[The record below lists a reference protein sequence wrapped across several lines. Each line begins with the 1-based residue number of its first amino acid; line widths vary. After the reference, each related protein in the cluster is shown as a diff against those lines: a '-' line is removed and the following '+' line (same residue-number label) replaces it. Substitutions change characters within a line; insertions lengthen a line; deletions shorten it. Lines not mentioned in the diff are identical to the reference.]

1 MGDDYY
7 IGWQADR
14 GAAAAGTVA
23 SSPTPPHCA
32 QGGRII
38 LGEKFFLTATG
49 FADRRFPPPWL
60 SALVL
65 SLGSKGHVTALLHG
79 PRHRRRCRRRR
90 NARSWFT
97 SRTWLRSLLSSSSS
111 GLSLCSEAVCL
122 PGKSKWLHDSKRKD
136 SLKRRRRW
144 WRRRRSISRR

>member
-14 GAAAAGTVA
+14 GAAAAVA
-23 SSPTPPHCA
+23 ALCT
-32 QGGRII
+32 GGRII

-79 PRHRRRCRRRR
+79 RCR
-90 NARSWFT
+90 AAAGM
-97 SRTWLRSLLSSSSS
+97 LEVGSLH
-111 GLSLCSEAVCL
+111 GRGFVRC
-122 PGKSKWLHDSKRKD
+122 
-136 SLKRRRRW
+136 
-144 WRRRRSISRR
+144 

>member
-14 GAAAAGTVA
+14 GAAADAA
-23 SSPTPPHCA
+23 ALCI
-32 QGGRII
+32 GGRII

-79 PRHRRRCRRRR
+79 PRRRHRAAAAAGMLEVGSLHGRGFVRC
-90 NARSWFT
+90 
-97 SRTWLRSLLSSSSS
+97 
-111 GLSLCSEAVCL
+111 
-122 PGKSKWLHDSKRKD
+122 
-136 SLKRRRRW
+136 
-144 WRRRRSISRR
+144 

>member
-14 GAAAAGTVA
+14 GAAAAAAVA
-23 SSPTPPHCA
+23 SPPPHCA
-32 QGGRII
+32 QGGRMI

-49 FADRRFPPPWL
+49 FADRRFPPPPPWL

-79 PRHRRRCRRRR
+79 RRRCR
-90 NARSWFT
+90 AAAAAAGM
-97 SRTWLRSLLSSSSS
+97 LEVGSLH
-111 GLSLCSEAVCL
+111 GRGFVRC
-122 PGKSKWLHDSKRKD
+122 
-136 SLKRRRRW
+136 
-144 WRRRRSISRR
+144 

>member
-14 GAAAAGTVA
+14 GAADAAALCT
-23 SSPTPPHCA
+23 
-32 QGGRII
+32 GGRII

-79 PRHRRRCRRRR
+79 PRRRRRHCRHRRR

-136 SLKRRRRW
+136 SLKPRRR

>member
-14 GAAAAGTVA
+14 GAAAADAAALCTR
-23 SSPTPPHCA
+23 
-32 QGGRII
+32 GRII

-79 PRHRRRCRRRR
+79 PRRRRRHCRHHRR

-136 SLKRRRRW
+136 SLKPRRRRW
-144 WRRRRSISRR
+144 RRRSISRR

>member
-14 GAAAAGTVA
+14 GAAAGTVA
-23 SSPTPPHCA
+23 AADAAALCT
-32 QGGRII
+32 GGRII

-79 PRHRRRCRRRR
+79 PRRRHRRRR

-144 WRRRRSISRR
+144 RRRRSISRR